1 MFFPTHLKN
10 MNSPTGSKMKQD
22 LFGDSYT
29 MLHLHSHHLHVVPS
43 QCGRH
48 NSSKYICATSKTCC
62 FFVRCSMVFLSS
74 LTGFRTMGKD
84 GKSNPPMRLNDTL
97 SEASF
102 EAAALIPSSAFSS
115 ACQWASQTP
124 VIEWMITP
132 PKFDMELQ
140 KTGLGRF
147 YGIAV

>member
-1 MFFPTHLKN
+1 MIDVLALEF
-10 MNSPTGSKMKQD
+10 SPKII
-22 LFGDSYT
+22 YT
-29 MLHLHSHHLHVVPS
+29 SEKTYIHQVEAIPIIYVVPS

-48 NSSKYICATSKTCC
+48 NSSRYICATSKTCC
-62 FFVRCSMVFLSS
+62 SFVRYSMVFLSS
-74 LTGFRTMGKD
+74 LAGFRTMGKD
-84 GKSNPPMRLNDTL
+84 GKGNPPMRLNDTL

-115 ACQWASQTP
+115 ACQWASHPP

-140 KTGLGRF
+140 KTGLGRL